1 MIQGWKETHGGKV
14 WRSIKQQLVTKSSHS
29 SSRLTWVPT
38 KKKQDHGMGIDC
50 SKKEWPFEKSLLCLL
65 FPRDNVWI
73 KQKKNIEYKK
83 YLFLLFNVVQRKFLF
98 ICWVLRVAGQ
108 AQPLFLSYNT
118 FPCFENRPTILSLL
132 IVSFY

>member
-50 SKKEWPFEKSLLCLL
+50 SKKRMAFWEVS
-65 FPRDNVWI
+65 
-73 KQKKNIEYKK
+73 
-83 YLFLLFNVVQRKFLF
+83 
-98 ICWVLRVAGQ
+98 
-108 AQPLFLSYNT
+108 
-118 FPCFENRPTILSLL
+118 
-132 IVSFY
+132 IVSIVSKGQCLDKTEEKHWI